1 MTATLPRRQWGYGKI
16 ALWKLAEKVLQPD
29 SKGCSRYVSKEEMVS
44 KFPELV
50 HKNGLGWGRKSSGLA
65 RKYRIK
71 ISYNGKEIAG
81 YRLVGFSEENN
92 ARPIRKDIKERVV
105 DAPCVVTGVS
115 PSFSD
120 IGRIECDHKN
130 GRYDESRLEEPS
142 EQQLSDFQPLH
153 RAVNL
158 IKRAHCKRCV
168 STGKRFDATSVGFA
182 VGWTQG
188 GPTRRIIP
196 KAAWAATGTTQR
208 TSTQRSVPAIVT
220 SRGGGNV

>member
-1 MTATLPRRQWGYGKI
+1 MAKI

-65 RKYRIK
+65 RKYRIE

-188 GPTRRIIP
+188 GPTRPDNP
-196 KAAWAATGTTQR
+196 KGCVGCYWHDPKDFHAKVSAGYRYIQG
-208 TSTQRSVPAIVT
+208 
-220 SRGGGNV
+220 RG

>member
-1 MTATLPRRQWGYGKI
+1 MAKI

-65 RKYRIK
+65 RKYRIE

-81 YRLVGFSEENN
+81 YRLVGFAEENN
-92 ARPIRKDIKERVV
+92 ARPIRKDIKERIV

-153 RAVNL
+153 RTVNL

-188 GPTRRIIP
+188 GPTRPDNP
-196 KAAWAATGTTQR
+196 KGCVGCYWHDPKDFHAKVSAGYRYIQG
-208 TSTQRSVPAIVT
+208 
-220 SRGGGNV
+220 RG